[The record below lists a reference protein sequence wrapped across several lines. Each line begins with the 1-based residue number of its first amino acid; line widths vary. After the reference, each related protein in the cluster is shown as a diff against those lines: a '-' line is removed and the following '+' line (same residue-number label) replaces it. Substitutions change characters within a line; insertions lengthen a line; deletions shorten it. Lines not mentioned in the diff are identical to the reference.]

1 MSSLTVEKSEC
12 SKEMQWLVEH
22 RHEYA
27 GQWVALDGDKLLS
40 HGADAHEV
48 FEAARRTGVK
58 LPLFVH
64 IEPADEL
71 PFGGW

>member
-1 MSSLTVEKSEC
+1 MSSLTIENAEC
-12 SKEMQWLVEH
+12 SKEIKWLAEH

-40 HGADAHEV
+40 HGHNAREV
-48 FEAARRTGVK
+48 FEAARSTGVK